1 MKKLEQTLRSN
12 KLCSSNK
19 KYWKFIKM
27 CNEIQSN
34 FLEDVQQKHSSGVQ
48 PLKMNILTLSTFPLF
63 YLQSQSNQMQ
73 INLHEN

>member
-1 MKKLEQTLRSN
+1 
-12 KLCSSNK
+12 
-19 KYWKFIKM
+19 M
-27 CNEIQSN
+27 CNKIQSN

-48 PLKMNILTLSTFPLF
+48 PLEMNIWTLSTFPLF